1 MGGRNGDRAPQWD
14 TIPQEGPAIPCPFCH
29 HQVRHPHGAPPCFRD
44 PTNIGGP
51 TLMNMGALMY
61 WQAFFTMKADD
72 GFEALGA
79 ALRDREARLV
89 ALEAQMEALRKDILG
104 R

>member
-1 MGGRNGDRAPQWD
+1 
-14 TIPQEGPAIPCPFCH
+14 
-29 HQVRHPHGAPPCFRD
+29 
-44 PTNIGGP
+44 
-51 TLMNMGALMY
+51 MNMGALMY